1 MNFLVLFLG
10 IAIGYLIKTIFFIE
24 KEKRINGIIHM
35 DHSNDMCQFQFFDNT
50 IRDPSVTHVIFKID
64 HNAKINIP
72 SRDEQ
77 SL

>member
-10 IAIGYLIKTIFFIE
+10 IAFGYLLKTIFFIE
-24 KEKRINGIIHM
+24 KEKKITGIIHM
-35 DHSNDMCQFQFFDNT
+35 DHSNDMCQFQFFDNS
-50 IRDPSVTHVIFKID
+50 IRDRSVTHVIFKID
-64 HNAKINIP
+64 HDAKINLS